1 MSLTY
6 QPIISL
12 ATNRIV
18 AVEALL
24 PPGRDDRATTFGE
37 SVRQASV
44 WHRTYPKTPVQ
55 LAINVTPSQFGPT
68 LAGTLRKAVDEVG
81 LRATFV
87 CLQIAEATVMANVDR
102 SVEILADLSELGFMV
117 SIDGLGAGYSSL
129 NQLLRLPIDEVKI
142 DRSFITGLGS
152 DRVNTT
158 IVASIIGV
166 AHAMDLEV
174 VADGVETSAQLERLQ
189 ALGCDFAQGSLIAA
203 PMLAREIDEY
213 LAADPTGGVVG
224 LSVNETVLVVDD
236 VADVRMLLTM
246 SLSAAGFTVE
256 EASTGAAA
264 LKAARR
270 LVPTCVLLDVGMPDM
285 SGIEVC
291 RALRDDP
298 ATADCTIVMLTTNA
312 DATDKAEAFLVGAD
326 DYIVKP
332 FTPRDLVARIRS
344 AVHRRQTT
352 IGAVGRRVD
361 AALLEM
367 LHTARARERGEL
379 TLTDAEHLSSR
390 QIEIVKRLL
399 GGERV
404 PTIARGLFVSQSTVR
419 NHLSAVYQR
428 VGVHSQDEL
437 LGLLRKS
444 IR

>member
-1 MSLTY
+1 
-6 QPIISL
+6 
-12 ATNRIV
+12 
-18 AVEALL
+18 
-24 PPGRDDRATTFGE
+24 
-37 SVRQASV
+37 
-44 WHRTYPKTPVQ
+44 
-55 LAINVTPSQFGPT
+55 
-68 LAGTLRKAVDEVG
+68 
-81 LRATFV
+81 
-87 CLQIAEATVMANVDR
+87 
-102 SVEILADLSELGFMV
+102 
-117 SIDGLGAGYSSL
+117 
-129 NQLLRLPIDEVKI
+129 
-142 DRSFITGLGS
+142 
-152 DRVNTT
+152 
-158 IVASIIGV
+158 
-166 AHAMDLEV
+166 
-174 VADGVETSAQLERLQ
+174 
-189 ALGCDFAQGSLIAA
+189 
-203 PMLAREIDEY
+203 MLASEIDEY